1 MSLKISAISDLHG
14 YLPKIDEPAD
24 IMLIAGD
31 IMPFEIQFNKLE
43 GKRWLE
49 NDFAEWIKELPMEE
63 VYMVAGNH
71 DAIFESINSTNLG
84 LFRQATNFKLKYLK
98 NSTLVHYTK
107 DGNPV
112 KIFGTPYC
120 SIFGNWPFMRTD
132 EYMINKFKEIPDD
145 VDIIISHDPPFA
157 LSDADMIL
165 EDTRKSGRGM
175 IHLGNKPLAER
186 VKNLNFKLLV
196 CGHIHSGDHCLVNN
210 CVNVSLRNE
219 AMAIA
224 NQPFYYELEI

>member
-71 DAIFESINSTNLG
+71 
-84 LFRQATNFKLKYLK
+84 
-98 NSTLVHYTK
+98 
-107 DGNPV
+107 
-112 KIFGTPYC
+112 
-120 SIFGNWPFMRTD
+120 
-132 EYMINKFKEIPDD
+132 EIQ
-145 VDIIISHDPPFA
+145 
-157 LSDADMIL
+157 IL
-165 EDTRKSGRGM
+165 
-175 IHLGNKPLAER
+175 I
-186 VKNLNFKLLV
+186 
-196 CGHIHSGDHCLVNN
+196 
-210 CVNVSLRNE
+210 
-219 AMAIA
+219 
-224 NQPFYYELEI
+224 